1 MDRVIVNIG
10 NKTYNCQVAKTEE
23 DRRKGLMGVENLPPD
38 EGMLE
43 DTCYFVYKHENKING
58 KCYIGITCQSN
69 PKKRW
74 QNGLGYKSQFFYR
87 AIEKYGWDNFDHI
100 ILNEKLSEN
109 QAKCQEMFWIKLYK
123 SENISYNATD
133 GGDGSRGIP
142 MPETTRE
149 ALRKANTGRVCSE
162 ETKKK
167 ISESEKG
174 KRCSEENKQ
183 LYRALYTG
191 KKLSEEHKEK
201 IRLHNKQSKAV
212 ILLDLET
219 GEEKEFSS
227 ARQASLWLGLDE
239 SAVGHAIRDNYLL
252 KNKKYKAYRK
262 NGAS

>member
-1 MDRVIVNIG
+1 MEKVIVNIG
-10 NKTYNCQVAKTEE
+10 DKTYNCKVAKSEE
-23 DRRKGLMGVENLPPD
+23 EKKKGLMDIDYLPVD

-43 DTCYFVYKHENKING
+43 DACYFVYKHENKING
-58 KCYIGITCQSN
+58 KCYIGITCQRN

-87 AIEKYGWDNFDHI
+87 AIEKYGWDNFNHI
-100 ILNEKLSEN
+100 ILHEKLSEN

-123 SENISYNATD
+123 SENISYNATN

-149 ALRKANTGRVCSE
+149 ALKKANTGRVCSE

-174 KRCSEENKQ
+174 KHCSEENKQ

-201 IRLHNKQSKAV
+201 IRLHNKQSKVV

-227 ARQASLWLGLDE
+227 ARQASLWLGLSE
-239 SAVGHAIRDNYLL
+239 SAVGNAIRDNYLL

-262 NGAS
+262 NGTS

>member
-1 MDRVIVNIG
+1 
-10 NKTYNCQVAKTEE
+10 
-23 DRRKGLMGVENLPPD
+23 
-38 EGMLE
+38 
-43 DTCYFVYKHENKING
+43 
-58 KCYIGITCQSN
+58 
-69 PKKRW
+69 
-74 QNGLGYKSQFFYR
+74 
-87 AIEKYGWDNFDHI
+87 
-100 ILNEKLSEN
+100 
-109 QAKCQEMFWIKLYK
+109 
-123 SENISYNATD
+123 
-133 GGDGSRGIP
+133 